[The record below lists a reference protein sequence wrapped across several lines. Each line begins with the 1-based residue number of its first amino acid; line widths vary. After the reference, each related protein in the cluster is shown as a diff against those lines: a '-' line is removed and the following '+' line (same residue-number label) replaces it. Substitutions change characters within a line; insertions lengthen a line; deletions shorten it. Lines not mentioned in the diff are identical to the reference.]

1 MQQQIKLFQ
10 GTANVKK
17 VNIFLSLVTFLLLLF
32 CSFSCRQEIADD
44 EDVFKSFEPL
54 EWSDDYVFAATNT
67 PHSIQVWDS
76 KTKKLVRVY
85 KFYDL
90 EDGNRY
96 FDIMYADYLDKAIWF
111 VGCRKR
117 SNLIRLDIETGKLDF
132 IKTDFI
138 VTGIQA
144 IPADID
150 GKGTLWVCSSG
161 TIKSGKQFACY
172 NTDGSL
178 RDSFR
183 ISDSRASYC
192 ELGVIYSEGKYYQF
206 SVKDTD
212 LNNYEKEQDVVCMI
226 NLTDREVL
234 PLSFSDFFSNEFI
247 ERELGI
253 SDKIKFISNFTV
265 QTTAEKFYLC
275 TTLTSSIKDL
285 SVRFLRS
292 IESINPLRTN
302 YLNIKW
308 NDRRFNEFA
317 ENSNSYFAIGR
328 PIYADYYGV
337 EIGVYSKDGG
347 AQEKYAQLP
356 SGNQLFVQTK
366 DGKTWISRDACN
378 YGNDRDGLT
387 IVTEMLSSPKIY
399 MLEHESGNVYE
410 ISADGSSVLVD
421 YINGEAD
428 YIKIP

>member
-1 MQQQIKLFQ
+1 M
-10 GTANVKK
+10 KK
-17 VNIFLSLVTFLLLLF
+17 VNIFLSLVTFLLLLI

-76 KTKKLVRVY
+76 KTNKLVRVY
-85 KFYDL
+85 DFYDL
-90 EDGNRY
+90 NDGNRY
-96 FDIMYADYLDKAIWF
+96 FDIMYTAYLDKAIWF

-132 IKTDFI
+132 IKTDFF
-138 VTGIQA
+138 VEDIQA
-144 IPADID
+144 ISSEID
-150 GKGTLWVCSSG
+150 GVGTLWACSMG
-161 TIKSGKQFACY
+161 TIKSGRSFACY
-172 NTDGSL
+172 NADGSL

-183 ISDSRASYC
+183 ISDARASDC
-192 ELGVIYSEGKYYQF
+192 ELGVLYLEGKYYQF
-206 SVKDTD
+206 SCLDAH
-212 LNNYEKEQDVVCMI
+212 YENSEKKQDVLCLL
-226 NLTDREVL
+226 NLSDKNVISVSFDEFYSKSF
-234 PLSFSDFFSNEFI
+234 LSNELNFPEASDF
-247 ERELGI
+247 LGHI
-253 SDKIKFISNFTV
+253 IAYESENGYTLCV
-265 QTTAEKFYLC
+265 TLVYLPR
-275 TTLTSSIKDL
+275 DFG
-285 SVRFLRS
+285 VRFLYNLDS
-292 IESINPLRTN
+292 VEPLNTE

-308 NDRRFNEFA
+308 NLRRLMKVVRND
-317 ENSNSYFAIGR
+317 SSYFAIGR

-347 AQEKYAQLP
+347 AQKKYARLP

-378 YGNDRDGLT
+378 YGEDEDGWT

-410 ISADGSSVLVD
+410 ISADGSSTLVN
-421 YINGEAD
+421 YIEGEAD
-428 YIKIP
+428 YIKIQ